1 MLNSQFFKEFSKRA
15 NNQTVLEGVKEVS
28 KRIAYET
35 FGSLF
40 TRQIIP
46 DVRRENQNQAAVNI
60 PKFPTSDQD
69 GLRLATID
77 KNLYNDYAVRKA
89 LISQNKAQ
97 DPKTVVG
104 LIQALEQLELAR
116 PIIEEIAQL
125 ICDLY

>member
-1 MLNSQFFKEFSKRA
+1 M
-15 NNQTVLEGVKEVS
+15 EGVKEVS

-46 DVRRENQNQAAVNI
+46 DVRRDNQNQTAVNI
-60 PKFPTSDQD
+60 PKFPTSEQD

-77 KNLYNDYAVRKA
+77 KNLYTDYAVRKA
-89 LISQNKAQ
+89 LVGQNKAQ

-104 LIQALEQLELAR
+104 LIHALEQLELAR
-116 PIIEEIAQL
+116 PIIEEIAKL

>member
-1 MLNSQFFKEFSKRA
+1 M
-15 NNQTVLEGVKEVS
+15 S

-46 DVRRENQNQAAVNI
+46 DVRNENQGQTAVNI
-60 PKFPTSDQD
+60 PKFPTSEQD

-77 KNLYNDYAVRKA
+77 KNLYTDYAVRKA
-89 LISQNKAQ
+89 LVGQSKAQ

-104 LIQALEQLELAR
+104 LIHALEQLELAR
-116 PIIEEIAQL
+116 PIIEEIAKL